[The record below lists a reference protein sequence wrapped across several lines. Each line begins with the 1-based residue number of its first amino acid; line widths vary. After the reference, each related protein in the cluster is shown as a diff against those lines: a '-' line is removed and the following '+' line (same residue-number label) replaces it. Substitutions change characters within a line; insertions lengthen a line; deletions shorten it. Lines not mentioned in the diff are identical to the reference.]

1 MFNGASF
8 RMIAAIGAAG
18 YNPVAYPANW
28 LQVTDYVSPN
38 DIGLGNVDNTS
49 DLNKPISTAT
59 QTALDGKANTAHTHV
74 AADITDFNS
83 AVDAR
88 IPSIPSTIVSSVNGD
103 TGPDIILDSDDIEE
117 GASNLYFTNE
127 RVDDRVSDLLVA
139 GSGISLSYNDSANT
153 LTVTATGVVA
163 GAAKYVR
170 GFSVSGFI
178 TSSAAAA
185 MPLIITS
192 NATINSIKA
201 YCKTTGSGVNIDILK
216 NGTSIFTGGYTLNM
230 ASSSVVTATSSNYNS
245 SLLTDDILEL
255 SVTMAEAGVSK
266 DLVVSIEL
274 IS

>member
-1 MFNGASF
+1 MERREFLMRFGATTAVVLYGISPLKALAGTTTLDLTGTASGF
-8 RMIAAIGAAG
+8 SLIGEQIYTTAGTYTWIAPSGLTNVHAVCIGAGGVGGSISAP
-18 YNPVAYPANW
+18 YNGRGGGGGGLGWKNNIS
-28 LQVTDYVSPN
+28 VSP
-38 DIGLGNVDNTS
+38 G
-49 DLNKPISTAT
+49 
-59 QTALDGKANTAHTHV
+59 
-74 AADITDFNS
+74 
-83 AVDAR
+83 
-88 IPSIPSTIVSSVNGD
+88 VSY
-103 TGPDIILDSDDIEE
+103 T
-117 GASNLYFTNE
+117 
-127 RVDDRVSDLLVA
+127 
-139 GSGISLSYNDSANT
+139 
-153 LTVTATGVVA
+153 VVA